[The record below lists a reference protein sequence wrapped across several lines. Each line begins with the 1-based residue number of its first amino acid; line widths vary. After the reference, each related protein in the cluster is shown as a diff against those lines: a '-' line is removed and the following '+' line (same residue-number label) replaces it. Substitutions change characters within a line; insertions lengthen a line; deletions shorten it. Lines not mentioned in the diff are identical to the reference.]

1 VEALDSVTGQRL
13 QLHYILLDGGDGDGE
28 EKPPEE
34 AVDHEALVERLK
46 SEFDAEEVG

>member
-1 VEALDSVTGQRL
+1 MTGQRL
-13 QLHYILLDGGDGDGE
+13 QLHYTLLAGGEGDGE
-28 EKPPEE
+28 EKAPAEE

>member
-1 VEALDSVTGQRL
+1 VTGERQAV
-13 QLHYILLDGGDGDGE
+13 HYTLFDGGEESGE
-28 EKPPEE
+28 KAPDE

>member
-1 VEALDSVTGQRL
+1 VRL
-13 QLHYILLDGGDGDGE
+13 QYVLLDGE
-28 EKPPEE
+28 EAEAEAQPAAGE